1 MPRPLDGLLLPLR
14 GRPLGILKVVEG
26 LGEAVLEPLVLQ
38 PPLPVVRHRGRRAQ
52 LAQVPRR
59 VLRQLAGVVLHLVA
73 EKDSKKNIEV
83 EFIN

>member
-1 MPRPLDGLLLPLR
+1 MWRVSS
-14 GRPLGILKVVEG
+14 LKVVER

-73 EKDSKKNIEV
+73 ERDRKKNIEV